1 LREKFLQPERQNRLK
16 TVRNGDR
23 TLFSVA
29 VFPFCSYSGV
39 MNSIEKDFTDM
50 ISENSGNGFSFS
62 DSFLEALRETEE
74 LMNAPEREGSA
85 SVEEALGELK
95 K

>member
-1 LREKFLQPERQNRLK
+1 
-16 TVRNGDR
+16 
-23 TLFSVA
+23 
-29 VFPFCSYSGV
+29 

>member
-1 LREKFLQPERQNRLK
+1 MREKFLHPERQNRLK

-23 TLFSVA
+23 TLFSAA